1 MIPSSFEQNLTIL
14 RLCSEILASNEHIT
28 FVSSVNKNGRVIE
41 FKVKNDRV
49 ISNLS
54 KQETEMFFMQ
64 RTLQTSLCMDFDD
77 LIGPLDC
84 IILQRETLFEFLFPY
99 SEGLLFVMS
108 DLDVI
113 PNYLGKRI
121 TFMLRDFEWRTKN
134 PIPQ

>member
-1 MIPSSFEQNLTIL
+1 MIPSSFEQNLAIS

-28 FVSSVNKNGRVIE
+28 FVSSINRNGRVIE
-41 FKVKNDRV
+41 LKVKNDRV
-49 ISNLS
+49 IPTLS
-54 KQETEMFFMQ
+54 KQETEMLFMQ
-64 RTLQTSLCMDFDD
+64 RTLQTSLCMEFDD

-99 SEGLLFVMS
+99 SEGLFFVMS
-108 DLDVI
+108 DLDII

-121 TFMLRDFEWRTKN
+121 TLMLRDFEWRTKN